1 MRNSVPNNNLVNLEC
16 SAANVYTLPVTL
28 HNMKFK
34 IANTDANAKTISL
47 TNAGSLDTEIS
58 LRFNM
63 KIVAT
68 LTFDSKITW
77 KDGVT
82 PSMSLGKV
90 YYIYLVSCDAGISY
104 QGTWTGSW

>member
-1 MRNSVPNNNLVNLEC
+1 MRNKVANNNLVNLEC
-16 SAANVYTLPVTL
+16 SAANVYTLPVVSSY
-28 HNMKFK
+28 MKFK
-34 IANTDANAKTISL
+34 IANTDANAKTITL
-47 TNAGSLDTEIS
+47 TNVGSLDTEIA

-63 KIVAT
+63 KIVAV

-77 KDGVT
+77 KDSVA

-90 YYIYLVSCDAGISY
+90 YYIYLVSNDGGLSY